1 MKFTPAIHHRRSMRL
16 KGYDYTQPGAYF
28 VTLVTYHR
36 DEIFG
41 EVANGVMKLSSL
53 GQIVYDEWMRSAE
66 IRKEI
71 RLYEDEF
78 VVMPN
83 HVHGI
88 VWIVSTETGAHRAPL
103 PEISRSVGADGIRP
117 DVGIHPDSGIGQ
129 SESGARRAPQQGS
142 QEDTDGRDSQEDT
155 DGRDARLAPG
165 KGAGPAPQRVPKSL
179 GSFIAGFK
187 ASVTSRAGRKLD
199 MTGIWQ
205 RNYYDHII
213 RSEKEFQAIWS
224 YIDNNPQKWESDQ
237 LHPSAL
243 PNPFNQE

>member
-1 MKFTPAIHHRRSMRL
+1 MTFNPAIHHRRSTRL

-83 HVHGI
+83 HLHGI
-88 VWIVSTETGAHRAPL
+88 VWIVSLVGADEGTDVGADVIRPSNDIRPDSGIHPPETGARRAPQ
-103 PEISRSVGADGIRP
+103 PSAPQSVRADGIRP
-117 DVGIHPDSGIGQ
+117 DDGVRPIPL
-129 SESGARRAPQQGS
+129 RRA
-142 QEDTDGRDSQEDT
+142 
-155 DGRDARLAPG
+155 
-165 KGAGPAPQRVPKSL
+165 PKSL

-187 ASVTSRAGRKLD
+187 SSVTSRAGRELD

-213 RSEKEFQAIWS
+213 RSENEFQAIWN
-224 YIDNNPQKWESDQ
+224 YIDNNPQKWGSDQ

-243 PNPFNQE
+243 PNPFNRE